1 MNDLPVSKHGADL
14 VEARDFRAR
23 HPDIRHFDAF
33 FIDICGQ
40 PRGKRCPIEKLES
53 VYGEGIQ
60 SPQSH
65 FLLDVNGD
73 TSNPLGHGFSD
84 GDPDTTLV
92 PVPGSL
98 VPVPW
103 SKQPL
108 AQVIVGELP
117 EGRDGSLVD
126 PRQLLCKAAE
136 PLASLGL
143 KPVMAVELEFMLLEP
158 EPDAEGRPRIARRAS
173 VGRKVRT
180 DTNSIAE
187 LDSLAGFFADVDA
200 FCRVQGVPA
209 TMISSEM
216 GAGQF
221 EINLHH
227 GDDLLLAAD
236 HGVLLRRIVRAA
248 AERHGMR
255 ASFMAKPF
263 LESSGSGIHVHLSL
277 ADRTGRNAF
286 DDGSGAGSV
295 MLRQA
300 IAGLQQ
306 TMPDCFALFASN
318 VNALRRFGPMQ
329 FVPLNRHWGYN
340 NRGVAFRVPAGP
352 NHARRIEHRVAG
364 ADANPHLVL
373 AAILAGIHYGIAN
386 KLGPDRP
393 KETAGEDAA
402 DPDLSF
408 DLETALARLEA
419 SPLLARY
426 IDAGYLKVYAMVKRN
441 ERARFLDFVSARE
454 YDWYL

>member
-1 MNDLPVSKHGADL
+1 MNDQPVSKHRADL
-14 VEARDFRAR
+14 AEPRDFRAR
-23 HPDIRHFDAF
+23 HPEIRHFDAF

-40 PRGKRCPIEKLES
+40 PRGKRCPIDKLES
-53 VYGEGIQ
+53 LYDEGIQ

-73 TSNPLGHGFSD
+73 SSNPLGRGFSD

-103 SKQPL
+103 SKEPL
-108 AQVIVGELP
+108 AQVIVGEQP
-117 EGRDGSLVD
+117 DGRNGSLVD
-126 PRQLLCKAAE
+126 PRQLLRKAAE

-143 KPVMAVELEFMLLEP
+143 KPVMAVELEFFLFEP

-187 LDSLAGFFADVDA
+187 LDSLAGFFADVDS
-200 FCRVQGVPA
+200 FCRAQGVPA
-209 TMISSEM
+209 TMVSSEM

-221 EINLHH
+221 EINLQHVV
-227 GDDLLLAAD
+227 DPLAAAD
-236 HGVLLRRIVRAA
+236 HGVLLRRVVAAA
-248 AERHGMR
+248 AERHEMR

-263 LESSGSGIHVHLSL
+263 LESSGSGMHVHLSL
-277 ADRTGRNAF
+277 ADRAGRNAF
-286 DDGSGAGSV
+286 DDGSGAGGPL
-295 MLRQA
+295 LRQA
-300 IAGLQQ
+300 IASLQQ
-306 TMPDCFALFASN
+306 TMPDCLALFASN
-318 VNALRRFGPMQ
+318 VNAFRRFGPMQ

-340 NRGVAFRVPAGP
+340 NRGVAFRVPAGSV
-352 NHARRIEHRVAG
+352 HARRIEHRVAG

-373 AAILAGIHYGIAN
+373 AAILAGLHHGIAN
-386 KLGPDRP
+386 KLDPGKPR
-393 KETAGEDAA
+393 ETAGDDVA
-402 DPDLSF
+402 DPGLSF

-426 IDAGYLKVYAMVKRN
+426 IDADYLRVYATVKRN
-441 ERARFLDFVSARE
+441 ERARFLDFVSTRE
-454 YDWYL
+454 LDWYL